1 MTLYE
6 EREQG
11 GKTRQRLQ
19 PALNSEPWDRTVHAF
34 EHVIVL
40 SAVLAHWP
48 QEVER

>member
-6 EREQG
+6 ELEQVGMTRE
-11 GKTRQRLQ
+11 RLQ
-19 PALNSEPWDRTVHAF
+19 TALISEPWDRTVHAF
-34 EHVIVL
+34 EYVIVL